1 MNGLLSDP
9 MDGSGGVSGAVAA
22 LRQTSFLRV
31 MLVLPW

>member
-1 MNGLLSDP
+1 MNGPLSDP
-9 MDGSGGVSGAVAA
+9 MDGSGGVSEAVAA